1 VRPTMSTD
9 FRRLDAIREDCSEL
23 ENHHV
28 DELLAGR
35 LSRRQFVQ
43 KGAVIGLST
52 GVMGA
57 ILSACGSANKTGAAA
72 SSSTS
77 ASTSSAPA
85 AKGGTVKF
93 GQQAPAAS
101 INPLTIDDVGGLNV
115 ITQTAEFLTFDR
127 VGTLEPMLATKWTP
141 SAGGRVWT
149 FTLRQ
154 GVKFHDGSTMN
165 ADDVVYSFK
174 QLADPKNDSN
184 ALSTFDGVLTVAGI
198 RKVNDRQVAFH
209 LEAEIGN
216 FPFLVSNDNYN
227 AIIVPNHT
235 DYAKWQKTFVG
246 TGPFVLKSY
255 TQNVGATFT
264 TNPDYW
270 GTKPSLDG
278 SAFTFYQSQQ
288 PSIVGLQG
296 GQVDGIVEFVAQGA
310 QAILG
315 SSKYQIIN
323 QKSSLHRELSMRNDK
338 PPFNDA
344 RVRQAMALC
353 LDRPAMV
360 KALLDGYGQVGND
373 SPFAPVFKSTD
384 TSVPQRVQDL
394 AKAKQLLAA
403 AGHPHG
409 FSATLYTEQYE
420 EMPALAQV
428 IQSYAKQIGIDI
440 NLKVETQDAYYGKA
454 TYGNSNWLDGEMSL
468 VDYGDRGVPNVFL
481 AATLTS
487 TGPWNAAHFRNA
499 TYDNLVKQ
507 YVATVDLATQTRI
520 AGKIQRLLLAETP
533 LIIPYFFDGLTATTT
548 NVQGVVPTGLSQVY
562 LDKASLTSA

>member
-1 VRPTMSTD
+1 MSPD
-9 FRRLDAIREDCSEL
+9 FRHLDAIREDCSEPQ
-23 ENHHV
+23 NHHV
-28 DELLAGR
+28 DELLAGH
-35 LSRRQFVQ
+35 LSRRQFVR

-57 ILSACGSANKTGAAA
+57 ILAACGSANTTGAAA

-77 ASTSSAPA
+77 ASTSTAPA
-85 AKGGTVKF
+85 VKGGTLTF
-93 GQQAPAAS
+93 GQQVPAAS
-101 INPLTIDDVGGLNV
+101 INPLTIADVGGLNV
-115 ITQTAEFLTFDR
+115 ITQTAEFLVFDR
-127 VGTLEPMLATKWTP
+127 TGTLVPMLATKWTP
-141 SAGGRVWT
+141 SAGGKVWT

-154 GVKFHDGSTMN
+154 GVKFHNGKTMN

-174 QLADPKNDSN
+174 QLADPKNSSN
-184 ALSTFDGVLTVAGI
+184 ALSTFDGVLAESGI
-198 RKVNDRQVAFH
+198 HKVSDSQVAFH

-227 AIIVPNHT
+227 AIIVPDGT
-235 DYAKWQKTFVG
+235 DYATWQKTFMG

-255 TQNVGATFT
+255 TQNVGANFT
-264 TNPDYW
+264 VNPDYW
-270 GTKPSLDG
+270 GPKPQLKEA
-278 SAFTFYQSQQ
+278 AFTFYQSQQ
-288 PSIVGLQG
+288 PSIVALQG

-315 SSKYQIIN
+315 SSKFQIIN
-323 QKSSLHRELSMRNDK
+323 QKSSLHRELAMRCDK

-360 KALLDGYGQVGND
+360 KALLNGYGQVGND

-384 TSVPQRVQDL
+384 TTVPQRTQNI

-409 FSATLYTEQYE
+409 FTATLYTEQYE
-420 EMPALAQV
+420 EIPELAQV
-428 IQSYAKQIGIDI
+428 IQSYAKQIGINI

-481 AATLTS
+481 EATLTS
-487 TGPWNAAHFRNA
+487 GGPWNASRFRNK

-507 YVATVDLATQTRI
+507 YVATVNLATQKTI

-533 LIIPYFFDGLTATTT
+533 LIIPYFFDGLTATTS

-562 LDKASLTSA
+562 LDKASLTST